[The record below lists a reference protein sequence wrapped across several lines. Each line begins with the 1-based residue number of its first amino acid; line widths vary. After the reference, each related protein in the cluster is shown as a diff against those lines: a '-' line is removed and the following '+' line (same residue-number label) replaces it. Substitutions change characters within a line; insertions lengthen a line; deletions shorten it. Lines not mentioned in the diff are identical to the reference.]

1 MRIIHVEDAARKRVG
16 LGRRLETVTNL
27 TVQTGKSRSEAH
39 RLVHGHGDVVAREEI
54 HTAEMLAETFAVR
67 ATLERTIDDAPTDD
81 ARLARERGQGGD
93 SPRSR
98 KSSRARARERARRRR
113 RVTRE
118 YAAGQNEEHGT
129 KTNNTEKQ
137 NHGTRVF
144 FVLFVFRRV
153 VVFFV
158 ALLVC
163 RHVVTF
169 ESHCSFFPRVV
180 IFSVAL
186 LVFSRFRV

>member
-67 ATLERTIDDAPTDD
+67 AARERTIDDAPTDD

-98 KSSRARARERARRRR
+98 KRHRPRTRERAWRRR
-113 RVTRE
+113 RVTRD
-118 YAAGQNEEHGT
+118 YAAERAAAH
-129 KTNNTEKQ
+129 
-137 NHGTRVF
+137 RAIV
-144 FVLFVFRRV
+144 RRRAQRLDV
-153 VVFFV
+153 
-158 ALLVC
+158 
-163 RHVVTF
+163 
-169 ESHCSFFPRVV
+169 
-180 IFSVAL
+180 
-186 LVFSRFRV
+186 